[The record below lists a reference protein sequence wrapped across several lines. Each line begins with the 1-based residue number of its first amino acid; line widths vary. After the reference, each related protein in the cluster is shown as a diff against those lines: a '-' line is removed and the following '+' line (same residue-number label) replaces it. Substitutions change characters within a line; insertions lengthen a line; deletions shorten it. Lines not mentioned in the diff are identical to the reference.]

1 MANRDFKDFQAAERE
16 VKRLYMKA
24 TIGGTGAPTLVA
36 ADSLGIKTIVRNGTG
51 DYTVT
56 FGTPSGGTEKYNK
69 LLWADGKL
77 LDVDGEDIR
86 VQIDTD
92 NTASAGTVL
101 ILTIAGA
108 SAADPTN
115 GATLMMVFDVKNST
129 VK

>member
-24 TIGGTGAPTLVA
+24 TIGATGACTLVA

>member
-16 VKRLYMKA
+16 VKRLYLKA

-36 ADSLGIKTIVRNGTG
+36 ADSLGIKTITRATTG

-56 FGTPSGGTEKYNK
+56 FGVPGGGTEKYNK
-69 LLWADGKL
+69 LLWCDGKL
-77 LDVDGEDIR
+77 LDPDAEDIR
-86 VQIDTD
+86 VQVDTD
-92 NTASAGTVL
+92 SVSSAGTMKL
-101 ILTIAGA
+101 LTVAGG
-108 SAADPTN
+108 SAADPSN